1 MGRIRNFFNR
11 IFGKNQKTLGE
22 AKPRAQGV
30 PLDIVPP
37 QKPEVKEESI
47 DNFKEDLQKNTIQ
60 KNEMSFDETLDYF
73 IQQQKLDPIC
83 KNPRGREKLGNML
96 ENVLKKEKVKSEDGV
111 YNKISVE
118 YALERTFGKSPEFER
133 ESITF
138 VDRDHYDF
146 DNDRENSKIAPGCEK
161 TTISVDKYDQ
171 LSEVTEGRGSYL
183 YNTNPDEKDKPIQVV
198 FSKSEHHYEK
208 SGIEDVRTEQS
219 CRFDNMQ
226 MRGEYYQ
233 AEPAFDYAFLNY
245 HNESTKNYPNYKAT
259 LARRQDGI
267 LAEVH
272 VVGQEGRNKHVY
284 LNAEHGVDDLVTT
297 DESIEA
303 RNYLEMTEEQKEKF
317 KSKATDAISRSKY
330 KEDLVDQTPGV
341 GMEDIEKNKSRD

>member
-30 PLDIVPP
+30 PLDIAPP
-37 QKPEVKEESI
+37 QKPEVKEESF

-96 ENVLKKEKVKSEDGV
+96 RTVLQKGNVKSEDGV
-111 YNKISVE
+111 YKTFLVNS
-118 YALERTFGKSPEFER
+118 ALYNAFGKSPEFER
-133 ESITF
+133 DSITF
-138 VDRDHYDF
+138 EDREYYYF
-146 DNDRENSKIAPGCEK
+146 ESDRENSKIAPGCQK
-161 TTISVDKYDQ
+161 TTISVNEYDE
-171 LSEVTEGRGSYL
+171 LSETTEERSSYS
-183 YNTNPDEKDKPIQVV
+183 YNTRPDEKDKPIQVV
-198 FSKSEHHYEK
+198 FSKIEHHYQNT
-208 SGIEDVRTEQS
+208 GIEDRRIEQS
-219 CRFDNMQ
+219 CRFDKMQ

-233 AEPAFDYAFLNY
+233 AKPVFDYPSLDY
-245 HNESTKNYPNYKAT
+245 HDSKTSNYPNYKAT
-259 LARRQDGI
+259 LKQRDDGI

-284 LNAEHGVDDLVTT
+284 LNAEHGVDDLVVT
-297 DESIEA
+297 DESIDA
-303 RNYLEMTEEQKEKF
+303 RNYLEMTDEQKEEF
-317 KSKATDAISRSKY
+317 KSRATNAISRSKY
-330 KEDLVDQTPGV
+330 KEALADQTPGV
-341 GMEDIEKNKSRD
+341 DMEDIEKNKSRD